1 MSFAKKFNTTKAQF
15 TFIPNE
21 NTPFVKPADLVGYNG
36 IDRIYI
42 LKGCYIN
49 KRGLYGDEP
58 VLISDTFF
66 VNAPIHLCETI
77 NNVLKDENSIKLIN
91 LNKVGFKFY
100 QYENK
105 FGLQLGIEWVDL

>member
-15 TFIPNE
+15 TFVPNE
-21 NTPFVKPADLVGYNG
+21 NTPFVKPSILVGHYG
-36 IDRIYI
+36 IDRIYL

-49 KRGLYGDEP
+49 KKGLYGDEP
-58 VLISDTFF
+58 VLISDAFF

-77 NNVLKDENSIKLIN
+77 NNILKDENCIELIN